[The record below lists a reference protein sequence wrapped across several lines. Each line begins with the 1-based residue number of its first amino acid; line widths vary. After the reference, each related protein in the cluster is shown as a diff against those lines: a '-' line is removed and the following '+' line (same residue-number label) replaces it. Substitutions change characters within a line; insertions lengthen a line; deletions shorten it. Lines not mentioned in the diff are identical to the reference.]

1 MFGVSRKE
9 YKSLPMRLAKTAL
22 AEDPTIVLLDVRTK
36 EEFDEAHI
44 PGSRNLPLDQLHR
57 AGQLACAK
65 DAKLFV
71 YCHSGA
77 RSSAAC
83 AALAAAGYT
92 DVTDIGGILA
102 WDGPI
107 EKEDLQ

>member
-9 YKSLPMRLAKTAL
+9 YKSLPMRLAKTA
-22 AEDPTIVLLDVRTK
+22 K
-36 EEFDEAHI
+36 EEYDEAHI

-57 AGQLACAK
+57 AGQLACAQ

-71 YCHSGA
+71 YCHSGV
-77 RSSAAC
+77 RSGAAC